1 MNKFLEHLLSAEV
14 IYYLYNCSDSIFGL
28 EYKDRYIVVCDEKY
42 KIPKEFRKYKVGTN
56 HSAFKLIV
64 NDVEFTIYTLQQWF
78 QKIEQCHIEPWI
90 CACLNKK
97 YVLKEYVKLLM
108 KTEPLKLRLLFDNI
122 VIPTQNLEKTKYYCW
137 KQFRD
142 LKFINQII
150 FNHKIMNFK
159 EIPDSYVQS
168 IYEQED
174 IKSLLKIHSDLII
187 QDKIYLGHATDGI
200 LLKYKQEKLRKKH
213 EENNST
219 SRTSS

>member
-14 IYYLYNCSDSIFGL
+14 IYYLYNYSDSIFGL

-56 HSAFKLIV
+56 HSAFKLILD
-64 NDVEFTIYTLQQWF
+64 NVEFTIYTLQQWF

-97 YVLKEYVKLLM
+97 YILKEHVKLLM
-108 KTEPLKLRLLFDNI
+108 KTEPLKLRLLFDKI
-122 VIPTQNLEKTKYYCW
+122 IIPITDIDKTKYFCW

-150 FNHKIMNFK
+150 LNHKIVNFNDVPK
-159 EIPDSYVQS
+159 NYIKS
-168 IYEQED
+168 INEQES
-174 IKSLLKIHSDLII
+174 IKDVISLHEKLIA
-187 QDKIYLGHATDGI
+187 QDKVYLKNTTDGM
-200 LLKYKQEKLRKKH
+200 LLKYKQSKLKKN
-213 EENNST
+213 E
-219 SRTSS
+219 

>member
-14 IYYLYNCSDSIFGL
+14 IYYLYNYSDSIFGL

-56 HSAFKLIV
+56 HSAFKLILD
-64 NDVEFTIYTLQQWF
+64 NVEFTIYTLQQWF

-97 YVLKEYVKLLM
+97 YILKEHVKLLM
-108 KTEPLKLRLLFDNI
+108 KTEPLKLRLLFDKTI
-122 VIPTQNLEKTKYYCW
+122 IPITDIDKTKYFCW

-150 FNHKIMNFK
+150 LNHKIVNFNDVPK
-159 EIPDSYVQS
+159 NYIKS
-168 IYEQED
+168 INEQES
-174 IKSLLKIHSDLII
+174 IKDVISLHEKLIA
-187 QDKIYLGHATDGI
+187 QDKVYLKNTTDGM
-200 LLKYKQEKLRKKH
+200 LLKYKQSKLKKN
-213 EENNST
+213 E
-219 SRTSS
+219 